1 MFCAT
6 CNLHYSEHLNFCRR
20 CGNSLVE
27 STDAPVTETL
37 CCTRCGARFLRGE
50 NFCQQCGLNVN
61 QRSQETVVGGCYG
74 CGTPWRSGWLYCRH
88 CGLDREQALIGAV
101 SASGAGVS
109 KGIGSEGI
117 ELAIEAKVL
126 CPTCGGPIKPY
137 SRFCEICGG
146 GVDSTTA
153 SAERSAPPRPS
164 VKSMEEDLQGE
175 VESVGDE
182 HRPSVAASGRKW
194 NRRTKDAA
202 GEVGGKEAPLPA
214 TARTSGPG
222 GLNRKG
228 RAGEV
233 GPAERGRAIDQAPRR
248 GQASRWKTGL
258 LLMAI
263 VLLGSLGWWYWP
275 GEERTA
281 RIAEDELG
289 GSIPEGMVLV
299 PGGTF
304 EMGREDGDEFERP
317 IHQVTVSSFLLDRT
331 EVTNLEYREYVV
343 ATGSPSPPHWLN
355 GTYRTGEEQF
365 PVVNITWEEA
375 RGYARWAGKRLPS
388 EVEWEY
394 AARGKDRRLYPWG
407 DDWDSDRANTERGA
421 TGQVMAVGSFPGGAS
436 PFGLLDMCGNVWEW
450 TADDLT
456 RYDSQPTPLGA
467 GKVIRG
473 GAYDVPRTR
482 ATTTYRGGVPPT
494 NRYERTGFRC
504 AGDLPPLP

>member
-109 KGIGSEGI
+109 KGIGSEEI
-117 ELAIEAKVL
+117 ELATEEKVS
-126 CPTCGGPIKPY
+126 CPSCGGPIKPY
-137 SRFCEICGG
+137 SRYCEICGG
-146 GVDSTTA
+146 SVDLATA
-153 SAERSAPPRPS
+153 AAERSFLEDVPEEMPSSQLGQTPDNAAPR
-164 VKSMEEDLQGE
+164 QW
-175 VESVGDE
+175 
-182 HRPSVAASGRKW
+182 R
-194 NRRTKDAA
+194 RRTKDAVGEGERGPMLPSANRQPSVDRKDQEA
-202 GEVGGKEAPLPA
+202 GAES
-214 TARTSGPG
+214 ARSIDDSR
-222 GLNRKG
+222 RKG
-228 RAGEV
+228 QPIWWRLELPLMG
-233 GPAERGRAIDQAPRR
+233 ILLL
-248 GQASRWKTGL
+248 GL
-258 LLMAI
+258 LL
-263 VLLGSLGWWYWP
+263 LGLLGWWYWQGP
-275 GEERTA
+275 ETTGGEAGEAVGR
-281 RIAEDELG
+281 
-289 GSIPEGMVLV
+289 SIPEGMVLV

-304 EMGREDGDEFERP
+304 EMGREGGDEFERP
-317 IHQVTVSSFLLDRT
+317 IHQVTVASFLLDRT
-331 EVTNLEYREYVV
+331 EVTNLQYREYVV
-343 ATGSPSPPHWLN
+343 ATGSLSPPHWLN
-355 GTYRTGEEQF
+355 GTYREGEEQF
-365 PVVNITWEEA
+365 PVVNITWDEA
-375 RGYARWAGKRLPS
+375 RGFAEWAGKRLPS

-407 DDWDSDRANTERGA
+407 DEWDAERANTERGA
-421 TGQVMAVGSFPGGAS
+421 TAQPMAVGSFPDGAS

-456 RYDSQPTPLGA
+456 SYDNPAASLGM

-482 ATTTYRGGVPPT
+482 ASTTYRGVVPPA
-494 NRYERTGFRC
+494 NRYDQTGFRC
-504 AGDLPPLP
+504 AGDLTPRP

>member
-101 SASGAGVS
+101 SASGSGVS
-109 KGIGSEGI
+109 KGIANDGI
-117 ELAIEAKVL
+117 ELAIEVKTS
-126 CPTCGGPIKPY
+126 CPSCGGPIKPY
-137 SRFCEICGG
+137 SRYCEICGG
-146 GVDSTTA
+146 GVDLSTGLP
-153 SAERSAPPRPS
+153 E
-164 VKSMEEDLQGE
+164 KSFR
-175 VESVGDE
+175 ESVRE
-182 HRPSVAASGRKW
+182 EIASPEVDQRSSPVGERRW
-194 NRRTKDAA
+194 SRRTKDAV
-202 GEVGGKEAPLPA
+202 GEDGSEPTLRSVGRKDREGGVES
-214 TARTSGPG
+214 ARPVDES
-222 GLNRKG
+222 
-228 RAGEV
+228 
-233 GPAERGRAIDQAPRR
+233 PR
-248 GQASRWKTGL
+248 QGL
-258 LLMAI
+258 LTSWRMGLLVTGF
-263 VLLGSLGWWYWP
+263 VLVGLLGWWYWQGMETTG
-275 GEERTA
+275 GE
-281 RIAEDELG
+281 AEESVDR
-289 GSIPEGMVLV
+289 SIPEGMVLV

-304 EMGREDGDEFERP
+304 EMGRDEGDEFERP
-317 IHQVTVSSFLLDRT
+317 AHEVTVASFLLDRA
-331 EVTNLEYREYVV
+331 EVTNLQYREYVV
-343 ATGSPSPPHWLN
+343 ATGSLSPPHWLN
-355 GTYRTGEEQF
+355 GTYRAGEEQF

-375 RGYARWAGKRLPS
+375 RQFAKWAGKRLPS

-394 AARGKDRRLYPWG
+394 AARGTDRRLYPWG
-407 DDWDSDRANTERGA
+407 DEWKPDRANTERGA
-421 TGQVMAVGSFPGGAS
+421 AGLPMAVGSFPNGAS

-456 RYDSQPTPLGA
+456 SYETPTSSLGM

-482 ATTTYRGGVPPT
+482 ASTTYRGVVLPA
-494 NRYERTGFRC
+494 NRYDKTGFRC
-504 AGDLPPLP
+504 AGDLSPRS